1 MTSSDTPGAAF
12 AAFEHT
18 APVRPSSVLL
28 ASPHSGRYYP
38 ADLTATARLDAIA
51 LRRSEDAFVD
61 QLIASGPGLGLGLFT
76 ATHARAYVDVN
87 RDPAD
92 WDPALF
98 HDAPYRTGKPSE
110 RVQAGLGVVPR
121 VVGIGLDIYPRRMCF
136 AEGAARIAQVHAPYH
151 AGLAAVLTEMR
162 ARHGHAILLD
172 WHSMPSGAV
181 SALKSMRGYSRP
193 RIVLG
198 DCHGRACAPQ
208 VTEAVLLA
216 FERRGYAVSVNVPYA
231 GGYTTQQYG
240 KPMLGVHAV
249 QIEIDRSLYMDELR
263 IQPHGGYA
271 GLHQAMSA
279 VLAELAQTLPALE
292 LGNAPPVSLPL
303 AAE

>member
-1 MTSSDTPGAAF
+1 MTSSVDSPPHAAF
-12 AAFEHT
+12 AQVLA
-18 APVRPSSVLL
+18 ARPTGIIL
-28 ASPHSGRYYP
+28 ASPHSGRHYP
-38 ADLTATARLDAIA
+38 VDLTATARLDATA

-61 QLIASGPGLGLGLFT
+61 QLIGAGPDLGMALFT

-92 WDPALF
+92 WDPALY
-98 HDAPYRTGKPSE
+98 HDAPPSVAKPSE

-121 VVGIGLDIYPRRMCF
+121 VVGIGLDIYPRQMCF
-136 AEGAARIAQVHAPYH
+136 ADGAARIARVHAPYH
-151 AGLAAVLTEMR
+151 EGLSRLLAETS

-181 SALKSMRGYSRP
+181 SNMTPPRGRSRT

-198 DCHGRACAPQ
+198 DCNGRACAPQ
-208 VTEAVLLA
+208 LTEAVMHA
-216 FERRGYAVSVNVPYA
+216 FERRGYAVSVNAPYA
-231 GGYTTQQYG
+231 GGYTTQLYG
-240 KPMLGVHAV
+240 RPMDGIHAL

-263 IQPHGGYA
+263 IMPHGGFA
-271 GLHQAMSA
+271 GLRDTLSA
-279 VLAELAQTLPALE
+279 LLAELAATLPALAFA
-292 LGNAPPVSLPL
+292 GHAQWPL